1 MVLGVQLGNNITA
14 VHGNADYWQ
23 RSPKNIKRWG
33 VGMTNASITLKK
45 LKGGTVRY
53 IFNNEISIKTVLAQR
68 EIVLGSLKYSKKIYL
83 NVNRVTKIDS
93 AGLQLLY
100 LIKLEAK
107 RRDIEIN
114 IGENSK
120 LLIQLLPK
128 LKLVGDLSCQQAL
141 GWIMAWL

>member
-1 MVLGVQLGNNITA
+1 
-14 VHGNADYWQ
+14 
-23 RSPKNIKRWG
+23 
-33 VGMTNASITLKK
+33 MTNAFITLKK

-68 EIVLGSLKYSKKIYL
+68 EIVLGSLKHSKRISL
-83 NVNRVTKIDS
+83 NMNKVTKIDS

-141 GWIMAWL
+141 G

>member
-1 MVLGVQLGNNITA
+1 
-14 VHGNADYWQ
+14 
-23 RSPKNIKRWG
+23 
-33 VGMTNASITLKK
+33 MTNASITLKK

-83 NVNRVTKIDS
+83 NMNRVTKIDS

-128 LKLVGDLSCQQAL
+128 LKLVGDLSCHQAL
-141 GWIMAWL
+141 G

>member
-1 MVLGVQLGNNITA
+1 
-14 VHGNADYWQ
+14 
-23 RSPKNIKRWG
+23 
-33 VGMTNASITLKK
+33 MTNASITQKK

-83 NVNRVTKIDS
+83 NMNRVTKIDS

-128 LKLVGDLSCQQAL
+128 LKLLGDLSCQQAL
-141 GWIMAWL
+141 G